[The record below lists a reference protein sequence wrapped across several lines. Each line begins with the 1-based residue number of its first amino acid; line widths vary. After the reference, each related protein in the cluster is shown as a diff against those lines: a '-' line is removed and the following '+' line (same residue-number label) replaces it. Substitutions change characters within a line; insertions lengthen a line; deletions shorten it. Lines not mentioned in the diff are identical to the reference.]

1 MKMEVM
7 EEMFPEEYRNSILR
21 LVEANEGMKT
31 LLGIFYLLKGYTTEE
46 ALVKNFRA
54 MTGKDCKDLLKLL
67 RRESIL
73 KIGAYNEYLCL
84 SGYEEVFNDIV
95 AGFSPQPP
103 DLSEYFEI
111 AVEEGNK
118 AALKMIE
125 LLLKMGMQGIG
136 EFSQYDC
143 IKSDISEM
151 FSPAVFCSLEEE
163 FIKKNLCIY
172 GKKQTK
178 EFLKL
183 YQSDDKIKEVK
194 ERIREWKTN
203 KLAEMPVKETVE
215 KEIVE
220 LVEDARMRMKREKRK
235 EELAKTLCIPESE
248 KLEDT
253 VGYFSGFTV
262 DDTLMFITGN
272 ALVEH
277 DILYLVITDSLSRYE
292 VREWKDF
299 PVIFITERIPK
310 WVRKI
315 EIVFKDAYPKL
326 SERKIAI
333 AVPNQVAYTNFKQGL
348 LFELVNRLG
357 IREVLEMR

>member
-1 MKMEVM
+1 
-7 EEMFPEEYRNSILR
+7 MFPEEYRSTIISLAEENDD
-21 LVEANEGMKT
+21 VKT
-31 LLGIFYLLKGYTTEE
+31 LLGLFHLLEGYTTEE

-54 MTGKDCKDLLKLL
+54 LTGKDCKDLLKLL
-67 RRESIL
+67 RRKGII
-73 KIGAYNEYLCL
+73 KVGAYNEYLCL
-84 SGYEEVFNDIV
+84 SGYGEVFNDIA
-95 AGFSPQPP
+95 AGFSPQPC
-103 DLSEYFEI
+103 DLSEYFDK

-125 LLLKMGMQGIG
+125 LLLKIGIHGFG
-136 EFSQYDC
+136 EFSQYDI

-151 FSPAVFCSLEEE
+151 FSPAVFRSVEEE
-163 FIKKNLCIY
+163 LIKENLCVY
-172 GKKQTK
+172 GKKHEN

-194 ERIREWKTN
+194 ERVREWKTN
-203 KLAEMPVKETVE
+203 KLAMMPVKETVE
-215 KEIVE
+215 KKMGE
-220 LVEDARMRMKREKRK
+220 LVEDARRRMNRERRK
-235 EELAKTLCIPESE
+235 AELAETLRIPESE

-253 VGYFSGFTV
+253 VGYFSGFTS

-277 DILYLVITDSLSRYE
+277 DTLYLVITDCLSRYE

-299 PVIFITERIPK
+299 PVVFITEKIPK
-310 WVRKI
+310 WIGKI
-315 EIVFKDAYPKL
+315 EVVFKDAYPKL

-333 AVPNQVAYTNFKQGL
+333 AVPNKVAYSNFKQEL

-357 IREVLEMR
+357 IREVQEL

>member
-1 MKMEVM
+1 MKMVVM
-7 EEMFPEEYRNSILR
+7 EEMFPEEYRNSILG

-67 RRESIL
+67 RRERIL
-73 KIGAYNEYLCL
+73 KIGPYKEYLCL
-84 SGYEEVFNDIV
+84 SGYEEVFNDIA
-95 AGFSPQPP
+95 AGFSPQPS

-151 FSPAVFCSLEEE
+151 FSPAVFSSLEEE

-183 YQSDDKIKEVK
+183 YQGEDKIKEVK
-194 ERIREWKTN
+194 ARIRDWKTN
-203 KLAEMPVKETVE
+203 KLAELPVKETVE
-215 KEIVE
+215 KATEKLI
-220 LVEDARMRMKREKRK
+220 EDSRGKMKREKRK
-235 EELAKTLCIPESE
+235 EKLAKTLGIPETE
-248 KLEDT
+248 KIEDT
-253 VGYFSGFTV
+253 VGYFSGFTT
-262 DDTLMFITGN
+262 DDTLMMITGN
-272 ALVEH
+272 ALIDH
-277 DILYLVITDSLSRYE
+277 DKLFLVITDSLSRYE
-292 VREWKDF
+292 AREWKDF

-310 WVRKI
+310 WIRNIDV
-315 EIVFKDAYPKL
+315 VFKDAYPKI
-326 SERKIAI
+326 SERKMAI
-333 AVPNQVAYTNFKQGL
+333 AVPNQVAYSNFKQEL
-348 LFELVNRLG
+348 LFKLVNQLG
-357 IREVLEMR
+357 IREVVEL